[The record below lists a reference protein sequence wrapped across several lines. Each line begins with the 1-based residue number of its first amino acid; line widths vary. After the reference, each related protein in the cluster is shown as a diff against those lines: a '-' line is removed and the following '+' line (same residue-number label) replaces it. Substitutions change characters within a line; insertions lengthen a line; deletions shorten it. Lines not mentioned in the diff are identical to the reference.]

1 MTPTESSESLVA
13 SAQNKHLRCQKAR
26 CSVYQLTEIDVK
38 ITENCK
44 VTCEF
49 RPQALLHAGRCAV
62 SVREAH
68 PDK

>member
-1 MTPTESSESLVA
+1 MD
-13 SAQNKHLRCQKAR
+13 
-26 CSVYQLTEIDVK
+26 QLTEIDVK